1 MTMTEAMIK
10 NVEELEAEFPQLKWT
25 NALRELV
32 KIAWLR
38 GQRYELNKRGASNES
53 IPRRSCG

>member
-1 MTMTEAMIK
+1 MTMTEAM
-10 NVEELEAEFPQLKWT
+10 NENAEELEADFPQLKWT

-38 GQRYELNKRGASNES
+38 GQRYELNKRGANDES
-53 IPRRSCG
+53 VS